1 MRKYKCVN
9 YVRNRI
15 ILYLCTQNAIAMSVS
30 FTLEKRTNKF
40 GECPIR
46 ISWSFMGERVQSTLG
61 VSLYKEDWN
70 EKSRLVKA
78 DAHNHNGQ
86 NADEINFLIKRIST
100 VVMDVELACIE
111 NQYILGKDMMKQAIN
126 DALANDIARPEDI
139 VERCINGIVSTPKPM
154 TRYYRDLSG
163 RYYQF
168 LCDARNFYIPGDKY
182 YILQELF
189 GAHERVA
196 VPISKFKPER
206 ERGCMYPITK
216 FTEVSKEEA
225 LGR

>member
-1 MRKYKCVN
+1 M
-9 YVRNRI
+9 RNRI
-15 ILYLCTQNAIAMSVS
+15 ILYLCSQNAIAMSVS
-30 FTLEKRTNKF
+30 FTLEKRTNSHD
-40 GECPIR
+40 ECPIR
-46 ISWSFMGERVQSTLG
+46 LSWSFMGERLQSTLG
-61 VSLYKEDWN
+61 VSIKKEDWD
-70 EKSRLVKA
+70 EKSKLVKA
-78 DAHNHNGQ
+78 DAHNHNGIT
-86 NADEINFLIKRIST
+86 ADEINFLFKHIST

-206 ERGCMYPITK
+206 EIGSMYPITK
-216 FTEVSKEEA
+216 FEEVSKEEVF
-225 LGR
+225 GKNT

>member
-1 MRKYKCVN
+1 MCVKPCVKCIF
-9 YVRNRI
+9 Y
-15 ILYLCTQNAIAMSVS
+15 YLCTQNTIHMSVR

-46 ISWSFMGERVQSTLG
+46 ISWSFMGERHQSTLG
-61 VSLYKEDWN
+61 VSIKKEDWD

-78 DAHNHNGQ
+78 DAINHNGQ
-86 NADEINFLIKRIST
+86 NADEINFLIKRISA
-100 VVMDVELACIE
+100 VVMGVERACVGSE
-111 NQYILGKDMMKQAIN
+111 YNVGKDMMKQAIN
-126 DALANDIARPEDI
+126 DALASDIARPEDI
-139 VERCINGIVSTPKPM
+139 IERCINGIVSIPEPT

-168 LCDARNFYIPGDKY
+168 LCDARNFYASHDKY
-182 YILQELF
+182 FILQELF

-206 ERGCMYPITK
+206 EKGSMYPITK
-216 FTEVSKEEA
+216 FEEVSKEEA
-225 LGR
+225 FGQ

>member
-1 MRKYKCVN
+1 
-9 YVRNRI
+9 
-15 ILYLCTQNAIAMSVS
+15 MSVS
-30 FTLEKRTNKF
+30 FTLEKRTNLHD
-40 GECPIR
+40 ESPIR
-46 ISWSFMGERVQSTLG
+46 LSWSFMGERLQSTLG
-61 VSLYKEDWN
+61 VSIKKEDWN

-111 NQYILGKDMMKQAIN
+111 SQYILGKDMMKQVIS

-139 VERCINGIVSTPKPM
+139 VERCMDGIVSTPEPT
-154 TRYYRDLSG
+154 TRYYCDLSG

-168 LCDARNFYIPGDKY
+168 LCDAKNFYTWGDNY
-182 YILQELF
+182 NILQELF

-206 ERGCMYPITK
+206 EKGSMYPITK
-216 FTEVSKEEA
+216 FKEVSKEEVF
-225 LGR
+225 GQG

>member
-1 MRKYKCVN
+1 
-9 YVRNRI
+9 
-15 ILYLCTQNAIAMSVS
+15 MSVS
-30 FTLEKRTNKF
+30 FTLEKRTNLHN
-40 GECPIR
+40 ESPIR
-46 ISWSFMGERVQSTLG
+46 LSWSFMGERVQSTLG
-61 VSLYKEDWN
+61 VSIKKEDWN

-78 DAHNHNGQ
+78 DAHNHNWQ
-86 NADEINFLIKRIST
+86 SADEINFLIKRIST

-139 VERCINGIVSTPKPM
+139 VERCINGIVSTPKPT

-168 LCDARNFYIPGDKY
+168 LCDARNFYASSDNY

-206 ERGCMYPITK
+206 EKGSMYPIIK
-216 FTEVSKEEA
+216 FKEVSKEEA
-225 LGR
+225 FGKNT

>member
-1 MRKYKCVN
+1 M
-9 YVRNRI
+9 RNRI
-15 ILYLCTQNAIAMSVS
+15 ILYLCTQNPIDMSVS
-30 FTLEKRTNKF
+30 FTLEKRTNLHD
-40 GECPIR
+40 ESPIR

-61 VSLYKEDWN
+61 VSIKKEDWN
-70 EKSRLVKA
+70 EKSRLVNA
-78 DAHNHNGQ
+78 DVHNHNGQ
-86 NADEINFLIKRIST
+86 NANEINFLIKRIST

-139 VERCINGIVSTPKPM
+139 VERCINGIVSTPKPT

-168 LCDARNFYIPGDKY
+168 LCDARNFYASSDNY

-189 GAHERVA
+189 GRRDRVA

-206 ERGCMYPITK
+206 EKGSMYPIIK
-216 FTEVSKEEA
+216 FKEVSKEEVY
-225 LGR
+225 GQ

>member
-1 MRKYKCVN
+1 VRKE
-9 YVRNRI
+9 
-15 ILYLCTQNAIAMSVS
+15 LFPYLCTQNAIDMSVS
-30 FTLEKRTNKF
+30 FTLEKRTNLH
-40 GECPIR
+40 EESPIR
-46 ISWSFMGERVQSTLG
+46 LSWSFMGERVQSTLG
-61 VSLYKEDWN
+61 VSIKKEDWN

-111 NQYILGKDMMKQAIN
+111 SQYILGKDMMKQVIS

-139 VERCINGIVSTPKPM
+139 VERCMNGIVSTPEPT
-154 TRYYRDLSG
+154 TRYYRDLVG

-168 LCDARNFYIPGDKY
+168 LCDAKNYYASHDKY
-182 YILQELF
+182 FILQELF

-206 ERGCMYPITK
+206 EKGSMYPITK
-216 FTEVSKEEA
+216 FKEVSKEEVF
-225 LGR
+225 GS

>member
-1 MRKYKCVN
+1 
-9 YVRNRI
+9 
-15 ILYLCTQNAIAMSVS
+15 MSVS

-46 ISWSFMGERVQSTLG
+46 ISWIFMGERVQSTLG
-61 VSLYKEDWN
+61 VSIKKEDWN

-86 NADEINFLIKRIST
+86 SVDEINFLIKRIST

-168 LCDARNFYIPGDKY
+168 LCDARNFYASSDNY

-189 GAHERVA
+189 GRRDRVA

-206 ERGCMYPITK
+206 EIGSMYSITK
-216 FTEVSKEEA
+216 FQEVSKEEVF
-225 LGR
+225 GKNT

>member
-1 MRKYKCVN
+1 
-9 YVRNRI
+9 
-15 ILYLCTQNAIAMSVS
+15 MSVS
-30 FTLEKRTNKF
+30 FTLEKRTNLHD
-40 GECPIR
+40 ESPIR
-46 ISWSFMGERVQSTLG
+46 ISRSFMGERVQSTLG
-61 VSLYKEDWN
+61 VSIKKEDWN

-111 NQYILGKDMMKQAIN
+111 NQYILGKDMMKQAIS
-126 DALANDIARPEDI
+126 DALSKDIARPEDI
-139 VERCINGIVSTPKPM
+139 LERCLQGLKSLPEIK
-154 TRYYRDLSG
+154 TRYYKDLAG
-163 RYYQF
+163 RYYKF
-168 LCDARNFYIPGDKY
+168 LCEARNFYISVDKF

-189 GAHERVA
+189 GRGERVA
-196 VPISKFKPER
+196 VPTDKFKPQK
-206 ERGCMYPITK
+206 ERGSMYPITS

>member
-1 MRKYKCVN
+1 MRKE
-9 YVRNRI
+9 
-15 ILYLCTQNAIAMSVS
+15 LFPYLCTQNAIDMSVS
-30 FTLEKRTNKF
+30 FTLEKRTNLHD
-40 GECPIR
+40 ESPIR
-46 ISWSFMGERVQSTLG
+46 LSWSFMGERLQSTLG
-61 VSLYKEDWN
+61 VSIKKEDWD

-111 NQYILGKDMMKQAIN
+111 SQYILGKDMMKQAIS

-139 VERCINGIVSTPKPM
+139 VERCMNGIVSTPEPT
-154 TRYYRDLSG
+154 TRYYCDLSG

-168 LCDARNFYIPGDKY
+168 LCDARNFYLLGDKY

-189 GAHERVA
+189 GAHDRVA

-206 ERGCMYPITK
+206 EKGSMYPITK
-216 FTEVSKEEA
+216 FKEVSKEEVFG
-225 LGR
+225 L

>member
-1 MRKYKCVN
+1 M
-9 YVRNRI
+9 RNRI
-15 ILYLCTQNAIAMSVS
+15 ILYLCTQNPIDMSVS
-30 FTLEKRTNKF
+30 FTLEKRTNLHD
-40 GECPIR
+40 ESPIR

-61 VSLYKEDWN
+61 VSIKKEDWN

-111 NQYILGKDMMKQAIN
+111 NQYILGKDMMKQAIS

-139 VERCINGIVSTPKPM
+139 VERCMNGITSTPEPT

-168 LCDARNFYIPGDKY
+168 LCDAKNYYASHDKY
-182 YILQELF
+182 FILQELF

-206 ERGCMYPITK
+206 EKGSMYPITK

>member
-1 MRKYKCVN
+1 M
-9 YVRNRI
+9 RNRI
-15 ILYLCTQNAIAMSVS
+15 ILYLCTQNPIDMSVS
-30 FTLEKRTNKF
+30 FTLEKRTNLHD
-40 GECPIR
+40 ESPIR

-61 VSLYKEDWN
+61 VSIKKEDWN

-111 NQYILGKDMMKQAIN
+111 NQYILGKDMMKQAIS
-126 DALANDIARPEDI
+126 DALSKDIARPEDI
-139 VERCINGIVSTPKPM
+139 LERCLQGLKSLPEIK
-154 TRYYRDLSG
+154 TRYYKDLAG
-163 RYYQF
+163 RYYKF
-168 LCDARNFYIPGDKY
+168 LCEARNFYISVDKF

-189 GAHERVA
+189 GRGERVA
-196 VPISKFKPER
+196 VPTDKFKPQK
-206 ERGCMYPITK
+206 ERGSMYPITS

-225 LGR
+225 FGR

>member
-1 MRKYKCVN
+1 MRKE
-9 YVRNRI
+9 
-15 ILYLCTQNAIAMSVS
+15 LFPYLCTQNAIDMSVS
-30 FTLEKRTNKF
+30 FTLEKRTNLHD
-40 GECPIR
+40 ESPIR
-46 ISWSFMGERVQSTLG
+46 LSWSFMGERVQSTLG
-61 VSLYKEDWN
+61 VSIKKEDWN

-111 NQYILGKDMMKQAIN
+111 SQYILGKDMMKQVIS

-139 VERCINGIVSTPKPM
+139 VERCMNGIVSTPEPT
-154 TRYYRDLSG
+154 TRYYCDLSG

-168 LCDARNFYIPGDKY
+168 LCDARNFYGFGDNY

-206 ERGCMYPITK
+206 EKGSMYPITK
-216 FTEVSKEEA
+216 FKEVSKEEA
-225 LGR
+225 FGQ

>member
-1 MRKYKCVN
+1 M
-9 YVRNRI
+9 RNRI
-15 ILYLCTQNAIAMSVS
+15 ILYLCTQNPIDMSVS
-30 FTLEKRTNKF
+30 FTLEKRTNLHD
-40 GECPIR
+40 ESPIR

-61 VSLYKEDWN
+61 VSIKKEDWN

-111 NQYILGKDMMKQAIN
+111 NQYILGKDMMKQVIS
-126 DALANDIARPEDI
+126 DALSKDIARPEDI
-139 VERCINGIVSTPKPM
+139 LERCLQGLKSLPEIK
-154 TRYYRDLSG
+154 TRYYKDLAG
-163 RYYQF
+163 RYYKF
-168 LCDARNFYIPGDKY
+168 LCEARNFYISVDKF

-189 GAHERVA
+189 GRGERVA
-196 VPISKFKPER
+196 VPTDKFKPQK
-206 ERGCMYPITK
+206 ERGSMYPITS

-225 LGR
+225 FGR

>member
-1 MRKYKCVN
+1 
-9 YVRNRI
+9 
-15 ILYLCTQNAIAMSVS
+15 MSVS
-30 FTLEKRTNKF
+30 FTLEKRTNLHD
-40 GECPIR
+40 ESPIR
-46 ISWSFMGERVQSTLG
+46 ISWSFMGERLQSTLG
-61 VSLYKEDWN
+61 VSIKKEDWN

-139 VERCINGIVSTPKPM
+139 VERCINGIVSTPEPT

-168 LCDARNFYIPGDKY
+168 LCDARNFYISVDKF

-189 GAHERVA
+189 GRGERVA
-196 VPISKFKPER
+196 VPTDKFKPQK
-206 ERGCMYPITK
+206 ERGSMYPITS

-225 LGR
+225 FGR

>member
-1 MRKYKCVN
+1 
-9 YVRNRI
+9 
-15 ILYLCTQNAIAMSVS
+15 MSVS
-30 FTLEKRTNKF
+30 FTLEKRTNLHD
-40 GECPIR
+40 ESPIR

-61 VSLYKEDWN
+61 VSIKKEDWN

-86 NADEINFLIKRIST
+86 NADEINFLIKRIT
-100 VVMDVELACIE
+100 MVVMDIELACIE
-111 NQYILGKDMMKQAIN
+111 SQYILGKDMMKQAIS

-139 VERCINGIVSTPKPM
+139 VERCINGIVSTPKPT
-154 TRYYRDLSG
+154 TRYYCDLAG

-189 GAHERVA
+189 GRGERVA
-196 VPISKFKPER
+196 VPTDKFKPQK
-206 ERGCMYPITK
+206 ERGSMYPITSFK
-216 FTEVSKEEA
+216 EVNYEEA
-225 LGR
+225 HSRQRNQQVQTACR

>member
-1 MRKYKCVN
+1 
-9 YVRNRI
+9 
-15 ILYLCTQNAIAMSVS
+15 MSVS
-30 FTLEKRTNKF
+30 FTWEKRTNLHD
-40 GECPIR
+40 ESPIR

-61 VSLYKEDWN
+61 ISIKKEDWN

-139 VERCINGIVSTPKPM
+139 VERCINGIVSTPEPT

-206 ERGCMYPITK
+206 EKGCMYPITK
-216 FTEVSKEEA
+216 LTEVSKEEA
-225 LGR
+225 FGR

>member
-1 MRKYKCVN
+1 VRKGFFP
-9 YVRNRI
+9 
-15 ILYLCTQNAIAMSVS
+15 YLCSQNEIDMSVS

-46 ISWSFMGERVQSTLG
+46 ISWSFMGERLQSTLG
-61 VSLYKEDWN
+61 VSIKKEDWD
-70 EKSRLVKA
+70 EKNKIVKVNT
-78 DAHNHNGQ
+78 HNHNGKT
-86 NADEINFLIKRIST
+86 ADEINFLIKRIS
-100 VVMDVELACIE
+100 VDVMDIELACIE
-111 NQYILGKDMMKQAIN
+111 NGYILGKDMMKQAIS
-126 DALANDIARPEDI
+126 DAISNDIARPEDI
-139 VERCINGIVSTPKPM
+139 VERCINGIVSTPKPT

-163 RYYQF
+163 KYYQF
-168 LCDARNFYIPGDKY
+168 ICDARNFYIPGDKY

-206 ERGCMYPITK
+206 EKGGMYPITK

-225 LGR
+225 FGR

>member
-1 MRKYKCVN
+1 M
-9 YVRNRI
+9 RNRI
-15 ILYLCTQNAIAMSVS
+15 ILYLCTQNPIDMSVS
-30 FTLEKRTNKF
+30 FTLEKRTNLHD
-40 GECPIR
+40 ESPIR
-46 ISWSFMGERVQSTLG
+46 ISWSFMGERLQSTLG
-61 VSLYKEDWN
+61 VSIKKEDWN

-139 VERCINGIVSTPKPM
+139 VERCINGIVSTPEPT

-168 LCDARNFYIPGDKY
+168 LCDARNFYISVDKF

-189 GAHERVA
+189 GRGERVA
-196 VPISKFKPER
+196 VPTDKFKPQK
-206 ERGCMYPITK
+206 ERGSMYPITS

-225 LGR
+225 FGR

>member
-1 MRKYKCVN
+1 
-9 YVRNRI
+9 
-15 ILYLCTQNAIAMSVS
+15 MSVS
-30 FTLEKRTNKF
+30 FTLEKRTNLHD
-40 GECPIR
+40 ESPIR
-46 ISWSFMGERVQSTLG
+46 ISWSFMGERLQSTLG
-61 VSLYKEDWN
+61 VSIKKEDWN

-86 NADEINFLIKRIST
+86 SVDEINFLIKRIST

-168 LCDARNFYIPGDKY
+168 LCDARNFYASSDNY

-189 GAHERVA
+189 GRRDRVA

-206 ERGCMYPITK
+206 EIGSMYSITK
-216 FTEVSKEEA
+216 FQEVSKEEVF
-225 LGR
+225 GKNT

>member
-1 MRKYKCVN
+1 
-9 YVRNRI
+9 
-15 ILYLCTQNAIAMSVS
+15 MSVS
-30 FTLEKRTNKF
+30 FTLEKRTNLHD
-40 GECPIR
+40 ESPIR

-61 VSLYKEDWN
+61 VSIKKEDWN

-225 LGR
+225 FGR

>member
-1 MRKYKCVN
+1 M
-9 YVRNRI
+9 RNRI
-15 ILYLCTQNAIAMSVS
+15 ILYLCTQNPIDMSVS
-30 FTLEKRTNKF
+30 FTLEKRTNLHD
-40 GECPIR
+40 ESPIR
-46 ISWSFMGERVQSTLG
+46 LSWSFMGERVQSTLG
-61 VSLYKEDWN
+61 VSIKKEDWN

-86 NADEINFLIKRIST
+86 NADEINFLIKRISM

-111 NQYILGKDMMKQAIN
+111 NRYILGKDMMKQAIS

-139 VERCINGIVSTPKPM
+139 VERCINGIVSTPEPT

-189 GAHERVA
+189 GRGERVA
-196 VPISKFKPER
+196 VPTDKFKPQK
-206 ERGCMYPITK
+206 ERGSMYPITSFK
-216 FTEVSKEEA
+216 EVSSEEVF
-225 LGR
+225 GQ

>member
-1 MRKYKCVN
+1 M
-9 YVRNRI
+9 RNRI
-15 ILYLCTQNAIAMSVS
+15 ILYLCTQNPIDMSVS
-30 FTLEKRTNKF
+30 FTLEKRTNLHD
-40 GECPIR
+40 ESPIR

-61 VSLYKEDWN
+61 VSIKKEDWN

-86 NADEINFLIKRIST
+86 K
-100 VVMDVELACIE
+100 E

-126 DALANDIARPEDI
+126 DTLANDIARPEDI
-139 VERCINGIVSTPKPM
+139 VERCINGIVSTPKPT
-154 TRYYRDLSG
+154 TRYYRGPSG

-206 ERGCMYPITK
+206 EKGSMYPITK

-225 LGR
+225 FGR

>member
-1 MRKYKCVN
+1 
-9 YVRNRI
+9 
-15 ILYLCTQNAIAMSVS
+15 MSVS
-30 FTLEKRTNKF
+30 FTLEKRTNLHD
-40 GECPIR
+40 ESPIR
-46 ISWSFMGERVQSTLG
+46 ISWSFMGERLQSTLG
-61 VSLYKEDWN
+61 VSIKKEDWN

-86 NADEINFLIKRIST
+86 NADEINFFIKRIST

-168 LCDARNFYIPGDKY
+168 LCDAKNYYASHDKY
-182 YILQELF
+182 FILQELF

-206 ERGCMYPITK
+206 EKGSMYPITK
-216 FTEVSKEEA
+216 FTEVSFEEVY
-225 LGR
+225 GK

>member
-1 MRKYKCVN
+1 MRN
-9 YVRNRI
+9 GI
-15 ILYLCTQNAIAMSVS
+15 ILYLCTQNAIDMSVG

-46 ISWSFMGERVQSTLG
+46 ISWSFMGERFQSTLG
-61 VSLYKEDWN
+61 ISIKKEDWN
-70 EKSRLVKA
+70 EKSRSVKA
-78 DAHNHNGQ
+78 DTHNHNGQ

-100 VVMDVELACIE
+100 VVMDVEHACFE
-111 NQYILGKDMMKQAIN
+111 SQYILGKDMMKQVIS

-139 VERCINGIVSTPKPM
+139 VERCMNGIVSTPEPT
-154 TRYYRDLSG
+154 TRYYCDLTG

-168 LCDARNFYIPGDKY
+168 LCDARNYYASHDKY
-182 YILQELF
+182 FILQELF

-206 ERGCMYPITK
+206 EKGSMHPITK
-216 FTEVSKEEA
+216 FKEVSKEEA
-225 LGR
+225 FGK